1 MDSVFKIEAKWYEDM
16 WVTTSDDIPGLAVEA
31 HNLDE
36 LCDLLKV
43 IIPELL
49 EENSHLVEQKNLPV
63 ILSTH
68 LGNSGNFRHD
78 DLY

>member
-1 MDSVFKIEAKWYEDM
+1 MDNVFPVEAKWYEDM
-16 WVTTSDDIPGLAVEA
+16 WIATSDDIPGLAVEA
-31 HNLDE
+31 CNLNK

-63 ILSTH
+63 ILSAH
-68 LGNSGNFRHD
+68 LGSFNN
-78 DLY
+78 LEY

>member
-1 MDSVFKIEAKWYEDM
+1 MDSVFKVEAKWYEDM

-31 HNLDE
+31 RNLNE

-49 EENSHLVEQKNLPV
+49 EENSHLIEQKNLPV
-63 ILSTH
+63 ILNTH
-68 LGNSGNFRHD
+68 LGSINNFEN
-78 DLY
+78 

>member
-1 MDSVFKIEAKWYEDM
+1 MDNVFTVEAKWYEDM
-16 WVTTSDDIPGLAVEA
+16 WVATSDDIPGLAVEA
-31 HNLDE
+31 RNLNE

-63 ILSTH
+63 ILNTH
-68 LGNSGNFRHD
+68 LGSSNTFVNE
-78 DLY
+78 

>member
-1 MDSVFKIEAKWYEDM
+1 MDDVFTVEARWYEDM
-16 WVTTSDDIPGLAVEA
+16 WVATSDDIPGLAVEA
-31 HNLDE
+31 RNLNE

-49 EENSHLVEQKNLPV
+49 EENSHLVEQETLPV

-68 LGNSGNFRHD
+68 LGSSDNFVH
-78 DLY
+78 

>member
-1 MDSVFKIEAKWYEDM
+1 M
-16 WVTTSDDIPGLAVEA
+16 WVATSDDIPGLAVEA
-31 HNLDE
+31 RNLNE

-49 EENSHLVEQKNLPV
+49 EENSHLIEQENLPV

-68 LGNSGNFRHD
+68 FGSSDNFVH
-78 DLY
+78 